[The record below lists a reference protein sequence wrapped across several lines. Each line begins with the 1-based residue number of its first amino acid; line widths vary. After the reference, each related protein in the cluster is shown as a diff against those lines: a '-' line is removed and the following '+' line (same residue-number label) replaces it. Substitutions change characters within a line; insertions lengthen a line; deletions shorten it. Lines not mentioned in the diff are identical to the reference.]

1 MTTRIRPSCRRSSGQ
16 PAFRR
21 LAWTPRKSAAGRSPG
36 LEYLKCTMLARALRT
51 FGEAHFKE
59 PLRHAAERAAD
70 LAQATG
76 LPLLVFPE
84 LFEEIAIAAMLQ
96 SEYHTFGRF

>member
-1 MTTRIRPSCRRSSGQ
+1 MATRLRPSCRRSTGQ

-21 LAWTPRKSAAGRSPG
+21 LAWTPRKSAAVRSPG

-51 FGEAHFKE
+51 FGEPHFIE
-59 PLRHAAERAAD
+59 PLRQAAERAAR
-70 LAQATG
+70 LAQATAM
-76 LPLLVFPE
+76 PLLVFPE

-96 SEYHTFGRF
+96 AEYHLFGRF